1 MGTGDLAVSP
11 SRVPF
16 TAVRRTPTILAAP
29 ILVAAAI
36 LGLGGCSSSAKE
48 SDKTAAQIFADAKRA
63 TSSLRS
69 AHVVGRFN
77 GVALQSIDLLV
88 GQTAG
93 GGSVAVGGQQIS
105 IFADQ
110 NSVYMKATPAAWL
123 ALSKD
128 PKIERLGGH
137 WAVFPSS
144 SAFYAQFGINSIQK
158 LVDNTLNQD
167 PKTLTKGPTTTVLG
181 QKAIELRSPQ
191 GMIFVAA
198 QGPPYLLGLQGGG
211 AVAFSQFNTAAVPT
225 APQGAVRAADLLK

>member
-1 MGTGDLAVSP
+1 M
-11 SRVPF
+11 
-16 TAVRRTPTILAAP
+16 RRTLTILITSILPAAS
-29 ILVAAAI
+29 ILCF
-36 LGLGGCSSSAKE
+36 GGCSSSAKE
-48 SDKTAAQIFADAKRA
+48 SDKTAAQIFADAKTA

-69 AHVVGRFN
+69 AHVVGRFS
-77 GVALQSIDLLV
+77 GVALQSIDVVV
-88 GQTAG
+88 GQSVG

-110 NSVYMKATPAAWL
+110 NSVYMKATPSAWL

-128 PKIERLGGH
+128 PKIGRLGGH
-137 WAVFPSS
+137 WAIFPSG

-181 QKAIELRSPQ
+181 QKAIELHSPQ

-198 QGPPYLLGLQGGG
+198 KGPPYLLGLQGGG
-211 AVAFSQFNTAAVPT
+211 AVAFTQFNTAAVPT
-225 APQGAVRAADLLK
+225 APQGAVPATDLLK